1 MRSRA
6 NASERTIEVDVRDG
20 VKANGDREED
30 VMVPVTPTN
39 DNDGKRRAR
48 GGRERENLLDARSR
62 DAVEST
68 IGDEFWE

>member
-1 MRSRA
+1 M
-6 NASERTIEVDVRDG
+6 
-20 VKANGDREED
+20 KANGDREED

-48 GGRERENLLDARSR
+48 ERENLLDARSR

>member
-6 NASERTIEVDVRDG
+6 NASERTIDVDVRDG

-48 GGRERENLLDARSR
+48 ERENLLDARSR